1 MTVLVERYVTALR
14 AVNEIMNHRDVMCR
28 SPDMIP
34 VSIDDLKW
42 VVGEF
47 AEVEIEQHEVSFD
60 SAHVSGAFQL
70 YQNQTAKIYVRSGL
84 SNNEKRVVAVKELAH
99 LIIDG
104 DDARSARGV
113 ETIRSLV
120 APAFPP
126 NGEMGPIRM
135 SERLAMLIA
144 VELLYPHE
152 YRREDQRQIMEGTQ
166 TEASLAMHYE
176 IPSYIVGQTLD
187 SEWLNAMDRCWQ
199 MVRA

>member
-1 MTVLVERYVTALR
+1 
-14 AVNEIMNHRDVMCR
+14 
-28 SPDMIP
+28 MIP
-34 VSIDDLKW
+34 VSIDDLVW
-42 VVGEF
+42 VVGQF
-47 AEVEIEQHEVSFD
+47 AGVEIAQHEVSFD
-60 SAHVSGAFQL
+60 SVHLSGAFQL
-70 YQNQTAKIYVRSGL
+70 YRDGTAKIYVRSSL
-84 SNNEKRVVAVKELAH
+84 PNNEKRVVAVKELAH

-104 DDARSARGV
+104 DDARSPRGV

-120 APAFPP
+120 APTFPP
-126 NGEMGPIRM
+126 NGEVGPVRM

-144 VELLYPHE
+144 VELLYPYE

-187 SEWLNAMDRCWQ
+187 LEWLDAMDRCWR